1 MCVMSNLFQR
11 MDQEMYKR
19 VCQLGSFYLLY
30 EIGTETLAISD
41 SLIEFLSRTIFHLK
55 QQVHRRITYRQKLHF
70 HRKIDILL
78 ANVRM
83 VATFVEEI
91 HRNLTQILNKTS
103 VEFDIVLNRNAF
115 SWEQI
120 VYISCLIDS
129 YEFKATCLQRQLHD
143 VHSMEIAM
151 GHVTAVRNEKTSVDL
166 ALVATV
172 FLPLTFFAGVF
183 GMNFQED
190 GGYTMEV
197 LNRKYGPEFFWALCV
212 VVILL
217 NIYFFLSTG
226 LITTREN
233 DGILSDDGR
242 ASRWLSTST
251 VSTEDVMSGEEG
263 DTVGPLESFNGDL
276 SIGKSMSYSDRASA
290 VDKRSIQE
298 EFKRITE
305 SKARR
310 KRDAGQ
316 YR

>member
-1 MCVMSNLFQR
+1 
-11 MDQEMYKR
+11 
-19 VCQLGSFYLLY
+19 
-30 EIGTETLAISD
+30 
-41 SLIEFLSRTIFHLK
+41 
-55 QQVHRRITYRQKLHF
+55 
-70 HRKIDILL
+70 
-78 ANVRM
+78 
-83 VATFVEEI
+83 
-91 HRNLTQILNKTS
+91 
-103 VEFDIVLNRNAF
+103 
-115 SWEQI
+115 
-120 VYISCLIDS
+120 
-129 YEFKATCLQRQLHD
+129 
-143 VHSMEIAM
+143 
-151 GHVTAVRNEKTSVDL
+151 
-166 ALVATV
+166 
-172 FLPLTFFAGVF
+172 
-183 GMNFQED
+183 
-190 GGYTMEV
+190 MEV